1 VIPQVITNDADV
13 FICSKVCSFQRTQLE
28 LGLSLPM
35 VTKSGMGSGLIS
47 NTEKINHILERAHT
61 ESDILVSMKM
71 RLVMNRLKKLLMY
84 FLFLTNIL

>member
-1 VIPQVITNDADV
+1 MFETWIQ
-13 FICSKVCSFQRTQLE
+13 E
-28 LGLSLPM
+28 LNWNLGCHPM

-71 RLVMNRLKKLLMY
+71 RLGMNRLKKLLMY